1 MKKRIISVLLLFF
14 LTCVT
19 QVSFAATKKPTSL
32 KLIFPDRTLTL
43 NFIAQPN
50 LLTRESTYVWNVAG
64 QDIPLDFSESL
75 PPELAELEIETR
87 FKNVISRPRL
97 EAFFAATSLLQMETT
112 TPIEIRLDAEGNVRF
127 EGSPQT
133 GFAVDF
139 EALVPL
145 INEAIDQGYAYVRVP
160 AEKTFSPV
168 VVAPELEARG
178 IKEVLAVG
186 ESNFTGSSPER
197 RQNIWAG
204 ARKFNGVIL
213 KQGERFSFNEILE
226 SVKPEDGFVEELVIK
241 GNDTEKEFGGGV
253 CQISTTVYRAAFSGG
268 FPIDQRR
275 NHSYAVPYYKPY
287 GLDATIYLGGQDFK
301 FTNDTPADLLIQAFM
316 EGDNLYFVFY
326 GTADGR
332 TVALEGPFISG
343 YQPAPD
349 PIIEDSVLLPP
360 GEMAELSPA
369 HDGFRAEWVRQVQ
382 YPTYRTNER
391 FVSIYRPWAARIL
404 RGSDESFFSLQ
415 NSPFA
420 TDVKDVKID

>member
-1 MKKRIISVLLLFF
+1 MKKRITSVLVLLF

-19 QVSFAATKKPTSL
+19 QVTFAEDKKPTSL
-32 KLIFPDRTLTL
+32 KLIFADRILTL

-50 LLTRESTYVWNVAG
+50 LLTREPTYVWNIAG
-64 QDIPLDFSESL
+64 QDVPLDFSENL
-75 PPELAELEIETR
+75 PPELAELKIETR
-87 FKNVISRPRL
+87 FRNVISRPRL
-97 EAFFAATSLLQMETT
+97 EAFFTATSLLQTDKV
-112 TPIEIRLDAEGNVRF
+112 TPIEITLDEQENVRF
-127 EGSPQT
+127 KGAPQT
-133 GFAVDF
+133 GFSVDF

-145 INEAIDQGYAYVRVP
+145 INEALDQGYTHVRVP

-168 VVAPELEARG
+168 MVAPELEARG

-186 ESNFTGSSPER
+186 ESNFAGSSPER

-204 ARKFNGVIL
+204 ARKFNGLIL
-213 KQGERFSFNEILE
+213 KKGERFSFNKILE
-226 SVKPEDGFVEELVIK
+226 SVDPADGFVEELVIK

-253 CQISTTVYRAAFSGG
+253 CQVSTTVYRAAFSGG

-316 EGDNLYFVFY
+316 EEDNLYFVFY
-326 GTADGR
+326 GTKDGR

-369 HDGFRAEWVRQVQ
+369 HDGFRAEWVRRVQ

-391 FVSIYRPWAARIL
+391 FTSSYRPWPARIL
-404 RGSDESFFSLQ
+404 RGTDDSLFSLQ

-420 TDVKDVKID
+420 TDEAVKLD